1 MYLIASHPFS
11 IARAFALSLFC
22 VCLLACERQPA
33 FETVTLSGATMG
45 TMYQI
50 KIVVPHGQR
59 AAAEALQ
66 SAIDGRL
73 QDFNQSLS
81 TYIADSEI
89 VTLNQ
94 APAGEWLPVSERF
107 LAVLV
112 LSQQI
117 SELSNGAFDATV
129 APLVNL
135 WGFGPDWKA
144 QQAPSAQEIAQA
156 LALTGYQSI
165 EIDSEQARIKK
176 LKAVSLDFSAV
187 AKGYGVDEIA
197 ELLWAKGYHHF
208 MVEIGGELR
217 LHGHNGEGKTWRIGV
232 ESPAAGGKIRPI
244 ALSEVGLATSGDYR
258 NYFEQDGVRFSHTI
272 NPATGRP
279 ITHNLASVT
288 VIAATAAKA
297 DALATAFSVMGGDRA
312 MALAQ
317 AQGIAIYLI
326 ERVDDGFSTRA
337 STAFAPYL
345 EAGQ

>member
-1 MYLIASHPFS
+1 M
-11 IARAFALSLFC
+11 LSLFC

-33 FETVTLSGATMG
+33 FETVVLSGATMG
-45 TMYQI
+45 TTYNI
-50 KIVVPHGQR
+50 KIVVPNGERHS
-59 AAAEALQ
+59 AEKLQ
-66 SAIDGRL
+66 IAIDSRL
-73 QDFNQSLS
+73 QAFNQSLS
-81 TYIADSEI
+81 TYISDSEI

-94 APAGEWLPVSERF
+94 APVGEWLPVSERF
-107 LAVLV
+107 LAVLT

-117 SELSNGAFDATV
+117 SQLSGGAFDATV

-144 QQAPSAQEIAQA
+144 HKAPAASDIEQALSSIGYQYIEVDSAQ
-156 LALTGYQSI
+156 S
-165 EIDSEQARIKK
+165 RIKK
-176 LKAVSLDFSAV
+176 LINVSLDFSAV

-197 ELLWAKGYHHF
+197 ELLWAEGFHHF

-244 ALSEVGLATSGDYR
+244 AVSEVGVATSGDYR
-258 NYFEQDGVRFSHTI
+258 NYFEQDGVRFSHAIDPT
-272 NPATGRP
+272 TGRP

-288 VIAATAAKA
+288 VIAATAARA
-297 DALATAFSVMGGDRA
+297 DALATAFTVMGGDQA
-312 MALAQ
+312 MALAEER
-317 AQGIAIYLI
+317 GIAIYLI
-326 ERVDDGFSTRA
+326 ERVDEGFSTRA

>member
-1 MYLIASHPFS
+1 M
-11 IARAFALSLFC
+11 LSLFC

-33 FETVTLSGATMG
+33 FETVVLSGATMG
-45 TMYQI
+45 TTYSI
-50 KIVVPHGQR
+50 KIIVPNGERHL
-59 AAAEALQ
+59 AEKLQ
-66 SAIDGRL
+66 VAIDSRL
-73 QDFNQSLS
+73 QAFNQSLS
-81 TYIADSEI
+81 TYISDSEI

-94 APAGEWLPVSERF
+94 APVGEWLPVSERF
-107 LAVLV
+107 LAVLT

-117 SELSNGAFDATV
+117 SQLSGGAFDATV

-144 QQAPSAQEIAQA
+144 HKAPAASDIEQA
-156 LALTGYQSI
+156 LSSIGYQYI
-165 EIDSEQARIKK
+165 EIDSAQSRIKK
-176 LKAVSLDFSAV
+176 LINVSLDFSAV

-197 ELLWAKGYHHF
+197 ELLWAEGFHHF

-244 ALSEVGLATSGDYR
+244 AVSEVGVATSGDYR

-272 NPATGRP
+272 DPTTGRP

-288 VIAATAAKA
+288 VIAATAARA
-297 DALATAFSVMGGDRA
+297 DALATAFTVMGGDQA
-312 MALAQ
+312 MALAEER
-317 AQGIAIYLI
+317 GIAIYLI
-326 ERVDDGFSTRA
+326 ERVDEGFSTRA